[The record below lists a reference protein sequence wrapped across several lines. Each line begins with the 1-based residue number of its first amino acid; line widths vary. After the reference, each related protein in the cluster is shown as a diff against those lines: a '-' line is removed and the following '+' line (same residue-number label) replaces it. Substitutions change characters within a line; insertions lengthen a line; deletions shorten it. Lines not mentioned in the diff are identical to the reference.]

1 MKKHSLVFALLFCF
15 LCVSITPAQATITI
29 KSAGAY
35 LEYDNENVTRYL
47 DEHPDISLVITNWNY
62 FSTLELTTKL
72 TTGTLEG
79 DLYFLKSDVMDR
91 EIIMR
96 KGFCLDLSSSEI
108 LTSYLNDMYPY
119 IVEQLTYD
127 GCLYAWPTGITFSYM
142 QIDEDLWKEAGL
154 SGSDIPD
161 TFSEF
166 LDFIE
171 QWCDHL
177 ENDDTCGY
185 HIMGGMDGYEEM
197 LKGNDGVYIDW
208 LLKLLIEEC
217 ITQQQLAGEEKVQF
231 DEENITSLIKRCVN
245 IGRRICQIE
254 KQCCTEGKG
263 FFTVASSSMEWPS
276 STDVVYL
283 RINDQQPKVIKATL
297 SMVLINPST
306 EYPEQCIE
314 LLEAYAA
321 NSWENA
327 NKPNDQFFLK
337 KAQPRVKPG
346 WEDDYKRDQSTL
358 EDIQQQLE
366 DDSLD
371 EDSRVALEDKLAIY
385 QEQLQWCETNKW
397 VLSPDKLED
406 YKNNMGMIFF
416 PTPTVLTDPDGNSQ
430 IYKLRQQV
438 SDGAITV
445 DQFIQRLCEI
455 STMIQQEEAN

>member
-1 MKKHSLVFALLFCF
+1 
-15 LCVSITPAQATITI
+15 
-29 KSAGAY
+29 
-35 LEYDNENVTRYL
+35 
-47 DEHPDISLVITNWNY
+47 
-62 FSTLELTTKL
+62 
-72 TTGTLEG
+72 
-79 DLYFLKSDVMDR
+79 
-91 EIIMR
+91 
-96 KGFCLDLSSSEI
+96 
-108 LTSYLNDMYPY
+108 
-119 IVEQLTYD
+119 
-127 GCLYAWPTGITFSYM
+127 
-142 QIDEDLWKEAGL
+142 
-154 SGSDIPD
+154 
-161 TFSEF
+161 
-166 LDFIE
+166 
-171 QWCDHL
+171 
-177 ENDDTCGY
+177 
-185 HIMGGMDGYEEM
+185 
-197 LKGNDGVYIDW
+197 
-208 LLKLLIEEC
+208 
-217 ITQQQLAGEEKVQF
+217 
-231 DEENITSLIKRCVN
+231 
-245 IGRRICQIE
+245 
-254 KQCCTEGKG
+254 
-263 FFTVASSSMEWPS
+263 MEWPNN
-276 STDVVYL
+276 TDVVYL

-337 KAQPRVKPG
+337 EAQPRVKPG

-385 QEQLQWCETNKW
+385 QEQLQWRETNKW